1 MALDAR
7 AYVLQFAATELQ
19 MIRLGREVTFEYS
32 LPDLSQRRI
41 ATQLAF
47 ANRRLVWRPVT
58 PAEPPADTDVPP
70 LPTPYAPPGTQP
82 HPIPEEEDAPPEPFE
97 VRRERSPSPPPFWE
111 EGDIMAAP

>member
-70 LPTPYAPPGTQP
+70 LPTPYALPGAQP
-82 HPIPEEEDAPPEPFE
+82 HAVPEEDAPPEPFE
-97 VRRERSPSPPPFWE
+97 VRRERSPSPSPFWE
-111 EGDIMAAP
+111 EGDIMGAL